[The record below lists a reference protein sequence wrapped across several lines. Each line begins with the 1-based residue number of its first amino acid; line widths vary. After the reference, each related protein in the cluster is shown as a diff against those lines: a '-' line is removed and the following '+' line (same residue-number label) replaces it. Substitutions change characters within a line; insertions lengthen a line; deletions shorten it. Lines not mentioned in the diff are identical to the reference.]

1 MRGAGTKGMRE
12 GGRSGGTERSWTGR
26 ELDGTDVWAQKTAG
40 MRARRLILKKFRYLY
55 KLAPVRYVG

>member
-26 ELDGTDVWAQKTAG
+26 ELDGTDVWAQKNSG
-40 MRARRLILKKFRYLY
+40 HARPPSFLEK
-55 KLAPVRYVG
+55 V